1 MSSMGRQHTR
11 QDFEEDLAKF
21 KRDNPTWE
29 SNKKYVKVV
38 ASFNN
43 VIASML
49 AAGIQSLLS
58 IYFRPP
64 LLSNSNFRNFY
75 TERAEQSAKGAEHSL
90 SPILYVKARS
100 SFV

>member
-1 MSSMGRQHTR
+1 MSSTGRQHTR

-29 SNKKYVKVV
+29 SNKQYVKVV

-49 AAGIQSLLS
+49 AAGILSLLC
-58 IYFRPP
+58 I
-64 LLSNSNFRNFY
+64 
-75 TERAEQSAKGAEHSL
+75 
-90 SPILYVKARS
+90 
-100 SFV
+100 